1 MPQLYKQQMSDYDNR
16 TETLIYLMKT
26 TDNKAEREIVF
37 EQILKDEKPSSS
49 IHERRVPLVDFLL

>member
-49 IHERRVPLVDFLL
+49 IHEMRVPLVDFLL